1 MRTGYAFLHW
11 MEQQEPKSV
20 YTRTNWLQ
28 INLIVCHEFAL
39 YNAAFENEQVLM
51 EANMGRREIAPELLE
66 TVAGGA
72 LGFDPDASGTFTMH
86 CEFSG
91 QTFTGVALGN
101 IMQIAQFG
109 ASIPNTPEGELQ
121 IIAWA
126 KARNYI

>member
-1 MRTGYAFLHW
+1 
-11 MEQQEPKSV
+11 MEQQESRSV
-20 YTRTNWLQ
+20 CTRTNWLQ
-28 INLIVCHEFAL
+28 ITLFVRHEIAA
-39 YNAAFENEQVLM
+39 YNADLEDEQTLM
-51 EANMGRREIAPELLE
+51 EANMARTEIAPELLE

-72 LGFDPDASGTFTMH
+72 LGFDPDAAGTYTMH

-109 ASIPNTPEGELQ
+109 ASIPNTPEGEQQ